1 MVDNDSSEVRNVN
14 VLGMGGCERNKYEDG
29 EPLY

>member
-1 MVDNDSSEVRNVN
+1 MADDDGSEVRNVD

-29 EPLY
+29 EPMY